1 MSDSSDR
8 IVQQR
13 PDGNWEVVAPDSER
27 ASGVFDTQV
36 QAERRAKEIVKNRGG
51 GEVRI
56 KGRDG
61 KFRDSDTVPKGN
73 ESKRRDKRH

>member
-1 MSDSSDR
+1 MSNSDDR

-13 PDGNWEVVAPDSER
+13 PDGDWEVVAPGAER
-27 ASGVFDTQV
+27 ASGVFDTQR
-36 QAERRAKEIVKNRGG
+36 QAEQRAKQIVENLGG

-61 KFRDSDTVPKGN
+61 KFRDSDTMPKGN
-73 ESKRRDKRH
+73 ESKRRDTRH